1 VRCVLIRHGET
12 AYNHEGRFQAH
23 VDIPL
28 NETGRAQARAVGQ
41 RLDGRWWNLVASSD
55 LTRSV
60 ETADL
65 IAQQIR
71 APRITLPALRERDL
85 GELDGLET
93 KEYAL
98 RHPEDMRRLQTEYDY
113 APPGGETATA
123 ALDRFCR
130 GLSSIAE
137 GRRHSAGADKA
148 VLVVAHGA
156 VLKFFGARFL
166 RRDPADVEL
175 PGNCRGVAAVLG
187 RQPATG
193 GGWADVRG
201 WDVAPHNCERSWGE

>member
-12 AYNHEGRFQAH
+12 AYNHAGRFQAH

-28 NETGRAQARAVGQ
+28 NETGRAQARAVAR
-41 RLDGRWWNLVASSD
+41 RLDRRRWNLVVSSD

-65 IAQQIR
+65 IAQEIR
-71 APRITLPALRERDL
+71 APRITLPELRERGL

-113 APPGGETATA
+113 APPGGETATD

-130 GLSSIAE
+130 GLSSIVE
-137 GRRHSAGADKA
+137 GRQHGADQA

-187 RQPATG
+187 GAPATG
-193 GGWADVRG
+193 DGWADVRG
-201 WDVAPHNCERSWGE
+201 WDVAPHNCEGSWGE